1 MKKVYILTSQMVYE
15 DIQVTHGV
23 YSSLEKAEKE
33 MKKLLKEESDL
44 YYDFEIEESLFFE

>member
-15 DIQVTHGV
+15 NIQVIHGV

-33 MKKLLKEESDL
+33 MKKLLKEETAW
-44 YYDFEIEESLFFE
+44 YDFEIEESLFFE